1 MYRNIDNIIDRII
14 RDSSQ
19 YLKFILSTLILLTM
33 KVKYKALKVVG
44 FPLYSYFEVYF
55 LIFLESNKMK

>member
-1 MYRNIDNIIDRII
+1 
-14 RDSSQ
+14 
-19 YLKFILSTLILLTM
+19 M

-55 LIFLESNKMK
+55 LIFLESNKMKLKICFYFLKKNLISVYKKI